1 MRKMT
6 QQVHDVAVIGAGAT
20 GVALVVQLVRSLPA
34 GSRVLLVGTP
44 GETARGVAYGTALPL
59 HLLNVRAGRMSA
71 LHDDCDHFVRWLA
84 AARWSGGGEDE
95 LAETYAPRTVYGS
108 YLLDTL
114 HREIAAARG
123 RVRVD
128 VIEDRVAELAFGEGV
143 YALRTEDGTGA
154 RAAAVALCLGHGAPA
169 FPIPSE
175 AVDPAARGRM
185 IADPWA
191 DRRLEAIN
199 AEARVMIVG
208 TGLTMVDQVLMLA
221 ARGHR
226 GPVTAVSRRGLVP
239 AAHLDRRT
247 EPVALDIANC
257 TTGLRSLVGA
267 VAAAA
272 RSARAAGGDWR
283 AVIDGLRP
291 VTRDVW
297 LSLGPADRRRFCRHV
312 ECIWSVVRHRMAPE
326 IAARLDGFRNTGRL
340 DIRAGRIVAV
350 RGTGGGLAVGIR
362 ARGESTVSL
371 HAFDWMINCAG
382 VGRLPVNAAEAPLG
396 SLVAAGL
403 LRADPLGRGI
413 EVSEIGAAVGRS
425 GSLTPGLYALGPIG
439 AGSLLEITAMPDIRE
454 QCATV
459 ARSIAAGIR
468 HGSGRSSGSS
478 RSVAGLVG

>member
-1 MRKMT
+1 MRKMV
-6 QQVHDVAVIGAGAT
+6 QQVHDVAVVGAGAT

-34 GSRVLLVGTP
+34 GSRVLLVGSA

-71 LHDDCDHFVRWLA
+71 IHDDCDHFVRWLA
-84 AARWSGGGEDE
+84 AARWSGGDEDE
-95 LAETYAPRTVYGS
+95 IAETYAPRTVYGS

-128 VIEDRVAELAFGEGV
+128 VVEDRVADLAFGDGF

-154 RAAAVALCLGHGAPA
+154 RAAAVAFCLGHGAPA

-191 DRRLEAIN
+191 DRRLEAID

-208 TGLTMVDQVLMLA
+208 TGLTMVDQVLTLA

-226 GPVTAVSRRGLVP
+226 GPVTAVSRRGFLP
-239 AAHLDRRT
+239 APHLLRRT
-247 EPVALDIANC
+247 EPETIDIPDGPLALRA
-257 TTGLRSLVGA
+257 LVRA

-272 RSARAAGGDWR
+272 RSADAAGGDWR
-283 AVIDGLRP
+283 AVVDGLRP
-291 VTRDVW
+291 VTQEIWQR
-297 LSLGPADRRRFCRHV
+297 LGPADRRRFCRHV

-326 IAARLDGFRNTGRL
+326 IASRLAGFREAGRL

-350 RGTGGGLAVGIR
+350 RGTGRSLAVGIR

-371 HAFDWMINCAG
+371 HAFDWMINCSG
-382 VGRLPVNAAEAPLG
+382 VGRVPVNAVEAPLG
-396 SLVAAGL
+396 PLVAAGL
-403 LRADPLGRGI
+403 LRGDPLGRGV
-413 EVSEIGAAVGRS
+413 EVTALGAAVGRS
-425 GSLTPGLYALGPIG
+425 GSPSPGLYALGPLG
-439 AGSLLEITAMPDIRE
+439 AGSLMEITAMPDIRE

-459 ARSIAAGIR
+459 AATIAAHAR
-468 HGSGRSSGSS
+468 RGSGRSSGSG
-478 RSVAGLVG
+478 RVVAGLAG